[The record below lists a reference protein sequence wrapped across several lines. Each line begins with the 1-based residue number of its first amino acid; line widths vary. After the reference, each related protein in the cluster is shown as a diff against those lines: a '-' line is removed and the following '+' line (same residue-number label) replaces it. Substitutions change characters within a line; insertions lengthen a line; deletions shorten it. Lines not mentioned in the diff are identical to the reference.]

1 MATKVARDL
10 SFGEVANLTS
20 FEDVRRYA
28 NWPEDVQAPLFFTL
42 FPQDIVKSMIQHLS
56 LVCIQSIAEKFP
68 KLGKQLK
75 ELSGYPDSVNL
86 DNFKVHLSLKSGF
99 DVWVNGNAISDDIV
113 NNVMIPEVKQI
124 IHEAQKQVKKRR
136 PNAFLEMEENIER
149 AFKIP
154 EKAHPAYGYPS
165 QNLCDDLT
173 EYHEAFKKSAREYLS
188 PYTSIV
194 APSGTGKSYTVSQL
208 AVKHNKYVI
217 YLNFAPPGHAGY
229 PGRSPYTP
237 LILLTLDQVNSGVS
251 FLARRNIMEW
261 KWALIMK
268 TLLCLAR
275 AARASGI
282 SPEDFFRYQT
292 EKQYAPVQKRINSAL
307 IFVIEAT
314 KSSCPKGEHST
325 SLPDFAPFSDHFQSV
340 FRDDTSESDAE
351 NSDEDSSED
360 NIQETSELRNEYA
373 SEDNCKANAEDCD
386 MYDDSQHQISGQD
399 SQSDLQFVICIDEA
413 RNLLFD
419 RIDRVSLP
427 FRSLNSALWFIS
439 QHHQEK
445 SFFAVFLDTA
455 STISNFTPPAIKD
468 PSQKVALH
476 DRPGRKIFP
485 PHFRFFTKHLYA
497 EPTPDQPVATSTSL
511 ATLLTFGHPLWGALA
526 LQGGPEGGIMEL
538 CMQKCEPYLGND
550 AFDDERRTGLL
561 ALLSYRIPFNFC
573 TFTLAER
580 LVSGWMHCLVDVS
593 EDREKLMVV
602 QPTDPIL
609 AIAAYRHGV
618 TMGEKLVEVLAV
630 LDHFLYWQS
639 VNVGDIGEFVAGLI
653 LLLTFD
659 ANVGEYPKPI
669 PLKGFVQSLLGKQA
683 VTNFAAVCWKH
694 LSDEVKEMFSHGQ
707 VFFNRFYRRITKL
720 IMSDL
725 YKMYRTCTA
734 CYLPTGLYGVNIL
747 IPVFIPKTQ
756 NREAYFGCIL
766 VQVKNQAYDN
776 FDDCMKNSAYDYINT
791 GCKQLGFDE
800 VPTVGLTMCLQGK
813 STGTAVRPPS
823 GNNKTNLGIILS
835 VGLDSEQYPIFV
847 GSRTRNG
854 SQGNEQVLKALQ
866 SLVSE
871 VNKMVLEENKDACE
885 YLTFQSEF
893 LP

>member
-1 MATKVARDL
+1 MAPQVARDL
-10 SFGEVANLTS
+10 SFGEVETLTS

-28 NWPEDVQAPLFFTL
+28 DWPEDVQPPVFFDRVSERV
-42 FPQDIVKSMIQHLS
+42 FKSMIQEIS
-56 LVCIQSIAEKFP
+56 LFHIHSIAAKFP
-68 KLGKQLK
+68 KFGKQLNK
-75 ELSGYPDSVNL
+75 LGGYLGDVYL
-86 DNFKVHLSLKSGF
+86 HNFKVHLSLKGGC
-99 DVWVNGNAISDDIV
+99 DVWVNRNPISDDIV
-113 NNVMIPEVKQI
+113 NNVMIPEVKQT
-124 IHEAQKQVKKRR
+124 IHEAQEQVKNR
-136 PNAFLEMEENIER
+136 PNGLPEIEDGVER

-173 EYHEAFKKSAREYLS
+173 EYHQAFKQSAREYLS

-217 YLNFAPPGHAGY
+217 YLNFAPPRHAGY

-237 LILLTLDQVNSGVS
+237 LILQTLDQVNSGAS

-275 AARASGI
+275 AARSAGI
-282 SPEDFFRYQT
+282 SPEDFFRYQI
-292 EKQYAPVQKRINSAL
+292 EKKYAPVQEKIKSAL
-307 IFVIEAT
+307 NFVIEAT
-314 KSSCPKGEHST
+314 QSSCPRGEHSR
-325 SLPDFAPFSDHFQSV
+325 SLPDFAPFSGHFQSV
-340 FRDDTSESDAE
+340 FRDDTSDSDAE
-351 NSDEDSSED
+351 NSDEDISED
-360 NIQETSELRNEYA
+360 NIQDTSELRNEY
-373 SEDNCKANAEDCD
+373 SSGDDCKANAEDCD
-386 MYDDSQHQISGQD
+386 LYDDSQHQISDQD

-419 RIDRVSLP
+419 RIERIPLP

-439 QHHQEK
+439 QEHQEE

-455 STISNFTPPAIKD
+455 STISNLPPPAIKD
-468 PSQKVALH
+468 PSQKVALR
-476 DRPGRKIFP
+476 DGPGRKVFP

-497 EPTPDQPVATSTSL
+497 EPTPDQPVAPSTSL
-511 ATLLTFGHPLWGALA
+511 ATLFTFGHPLWGALA
-526 LQGGPEGGIMEL
+526 LQGGSEGRIMEL
-538 CMQKCEPYLGND
+538 CMQKCEPFLRKD
-550 AFDDERRTGLL
+550 PFDEWRTGLL

-573 TFTLAER
+573 SFTLAER
-580 LVSGWMHCLVDVS
+580 LVSGWMHCLLDVS

-618 TMGEKLVEVLAV
+618 TLGGKLVEVLEV
-630 LDHFLYWQS
+630 LDHFLDWQS

-653 LLLTFD
+653 LLLAFD
-659 ANVGEYPKPI
+659 ANVGESPKPI
-669 PLKGFVQSLLGKQA
+669 PLKSFVRSLLGKQA
-683 VTNFAAVCWKH
+683 ATNFAAVCRKY
-694 LSDEVKEMFSHGQ
+694 LSDEVKEMFFHGQ
-707 VFFNRFYRRITKL
+707 VFFNRFHRRITKPTL
-720 IMSDL
+720 SDL
-725 YKMYRTCTA
+725 FKMYRTCTA
-734 CYLPTGLYGVNIL
+734 CYLPTGLYGVSIL

-766 VQVKNQAYDN
+766 VHVKSRAYDD
-776 FDDCMKNSAYDYINT
+776 FDDSMKNWAYEYIDT

-800 VPTVGLTMCLQGK
+800 LPTVGLTMCLQGK

-823 GNNKTNLGIILS
+823 GSNKTNLGIILS

-847 GSRTRNG
+847 GSRTRND
-854 SQGNEQVLKALQ
+854 SQGNEQVLQALQ
-866 SLVSE
+866 SLVSK
-871 VNKMVLEENKDACE
+871 VNKMVLEENKDARQ
-885 YLTFQSEF
+885 YLKFQSEF